1 MWKAWHRP
9 VWRSE
14 GPKSPKVAQGFTFR
28 SLWRRSAFTGPCEHY
43 GVQSTVPEKRSIGI
57 SLTRVDKVFRS
68 SVALGAF
75 VSMIVLA
82 AIGAF
87 LLLRG
92 FEIFRDFGFSFITG
106 SKWDIGN
113 PEDTSTAVLGIGA
126 MLVGSI
132 ITAIIA
138 VVFSV
143 PFAIATALLI
153 EFYVPKWLKT
163 ILVSVLDLVTAL
175 PSVVFGI
182 WGYAVLLPLVEGWSK
197 TIEHYLGWIPIFSVP
212 SGIFGRSPFL
222 AGLLLSLMI
231 VPIITSVAREVY
243 SQAPRDLIDAAS
255 ALGGTRW
262 GGLRTVVLPFGR
274 SGLVGGTMLGLGRAL
289 GETVAVYLTLNLVF
303 EINFKILAS
312 AGGNV
317 ASLIATKFGEA
328 TAYELKALMAAG
340 LVLFLVT
347 LLVNF
352 AATMIVNKSRKII

>member
-1 MWKAWHRP
+1 MGLP
-9 VWRSE
+9 
-14 GPKSPKVAQGFTFR
+14 FTV
-28 SLWRRSAFTGPCEHY
+28 SCEHHR
-43 GVQSTVPEKRSIGI
+43 VLTNVPDKRSIENN
-57 SLTRVDKVFRS
+57 LTRVDKVFQNL
-68 SVALGAF
+68 VTLGAF
-75 VSMIVLA
+75 FSMVVLA
-82 AIGAF
+82 AIGGF
-87 LLLRG
+87 LLYRG
-92 FEIFRDFGFSFITG
+92 FEIFKDFGFSFITS
-106 SKWDIGN
+106 SKWDIGD
-113 PEDTSTAVLGIGA
+113 PEDTSTAILGIGA

-138 VVFSV
+138 VLISV
-143 PFAIATALLI
+143 PFAVATALLI
-153 EFYVPKWLKT
+153 EFYVPGWIKT
-163 ILVSVLDLVTAL
+163 ILVSILDLVAAL

-182 WGYAVLLPLVEGWSK
+182 WGYAVLLPLVEDWSV
-197 TIEHYLGWIPIFSVP
+197 TIEHYLGWIPIFNVP
-212 SGIFGRSPFL
+212 SEIFGRSPLL
-222 AGLLLSLMI
+222 AGLLLGLMI

-243 SQAPRDLIDAAS
+243 SQAPRELIDAAS

-262 GGLRTVVLPFGR
+262 GALRAVVLPFGR

-328 TAYELKALMAAG
+328 TAYELKALMASG

-352 AATMIVNKSRKII
+352 GATMIVNKSRKIV

>member
-1 MWKAWHRP
+1 M
-9 VWRSE
+9 
-14 GPKSPKVAQGFTFR
+14 QT
-28 SLWRRSAFTGPCEHY
+28 T
-43 GVQSTVPEKRSIGI
+43 TPEKRSIENN
-57 SLTRVDKVFRS
+57 LTRVDKVFQS
-68 SVALGAF
+68 SVTAGAF
-75 VSMIVLA
+75 VSMVLLA
-82 AIGAF
+82 AIGGF
-87 LLLRG
+87 LLYRG

-113 PEDTSTAVLGIGA
+113 PEDTSTAILGIGA
-126 MLVGSI
+126 MLFGSVV
-132 ITAIIA
+132 TAIIA
-138 VVFSV
+138 VVLSV
-143 PFAIATALLI
+143 PFAVATALLI
-153 EFYVPKWLKT
+153 EFYVPKWMKT
-163 ILVSVLDLVTAL
+163 ILVSVLDLVAAL

-197 TIEHYLGWIPIFSVP
+197 TIENYLDWIPIFNVP

-222 AGLLLSLMI
+222 AGLLLGLMI
-231 VPIITSVAREVY
+231 VPIITLVAHEVY
-243 SQAPRDLIDAAS
+243 SQAPRELIDAAS

-262 GGLRTVVLPFGR
+262 GALRAVVLPFGR

-303 EINFKILAS
+303 EVNFKILAS

-328 TAYELKALMAAG
+328 TEYELKALMAAG

-352 AATMIVNKSRKII
+352 GATMIVNKSRKIV

>member
-1 MWKAWHRP
+1 
-9 VWRSE
+9 VS
-14 GPKSPKVAQGFTFR
+14 
-28 SLWRRSAFTGPCEHY
+28 CEHY
-43 GVQSTVPEKRSIGI
+43 GVQTAVPEKRSIENN
-57 SLTRVDKVFRS
+57 LTRVDKVFQTF
-68 SVALGAF
+68 VTLGAF
-75 VSMIVLA
+75 FSMVVLA
-82 AIGAF
+82 AIGGF
-87 LLLRG
+87 LLYRG
-92 FEIFRDFGFSFITG
+92 FEIFKDFGFSFITG

-113 PEDTSTAVLGIGA
+113 PEDTSTAILGIGA

-138 VVFSV
+138 VVLSV
-143 PFAIATALLI
+143 PFAVATALLI
-153 EFYVPKWLKT
+153 EFYVPGWIKT
-163 ILVSVLDLVTAL
+163 ILVSILDLVAAL

-197 TIEHYLGWIPIFSVP
+197 TIENYLDWIPIFNVP

-262 GGLRTVVLPFGR
+262 GALRAVVLPFGR

-312 AGGNV
+312 SGGNV

-328 TAYELKALMAAG
+328 TEYELKALMASG

-352 AATMIVNKSRKII
+352 GATMIVNKSRKIV

>member
-1 MWKAWHRP
+1 
-9 VWRSE
+9 VS
-14 GPKSPKVAQGFTFR
+14 
-28 SLWRRSAFTGPCEHY
+28 CEHY
-43 GVQSTVPEKRSIGI
+43 GVQTTVPEKRSIENN
-57 SLTRVDKVFRS
+57 LTRVDRVFQTF
-68 SVALGAF
+68 VTLGAF
-75 VSMIVLA
+75 FSMVVLA
-82 AIGAF
+82 AIGGF
-87 LLLRG
+87 LLYRG
-92 FEIFRDFGFSFITG
+92 FEIFRDFGFSFITS

-113 PEDTSTAVLGIGA
+113 PEDTSTAILGIGA
-126 MLVGSI
+126 MLFGSI

-138 VVFSV
+138 VVISV
-143 PFAIATALLI
+143 PFAVATALLI
-153 EFYVPKWLKT
+153 EFYVPGWIKT
-163 ILVSVLDLVTAL
+163 VLVSILDLVAAL

-182 WGYAVLLPLVEGWSK
+182 WGYAVLLPLVEDWSV
-197 TIEHYLGWIPIFSVP
+197 TIEHYLGWIPIFNVP
-212 SGIFGRSPFL
+212 SEIFGRSPFL
-222 AGLLLSLMI
+222 AGLLLGLMI

-262 GGLRTVVLPFGR
+262 GALRAVVLPFGR

-303 EINFKILAS
+303 EVNFKILAS

-328 TAYELKALMAAG
+328 TDYELKALMAAG

-352 AATMIVNKSRKII
+352 GATMIVNKSRKIV

>member
-1 MWKAWHRP
+1 M
-9 VWRSE
+9 
-14 GPKSPKVAQGFTFR
+14 QT
-28 SLWRRSAFTGPCEHY
+28 
-43 GVQSTVPEKRSIGI
+43 TVPEKRSIENN
-57 SLTRVDKVFRS
+57 LTRVDKVFQNL
-68 SVALGAF
+68 VTLGAF
-75 VSMIVLA
+75 FSMVVLA
-82 AIGAF
+82 AIGGF
-87 LLLRG
+87 LLYRG
-92 FEIFRDFGFSFITG
+92 FEIFKDFGFSFITS

-113 PEDTSTAVLGIGA
+113 PEDTSTAILGIGA

-138 VVFSV
+138 VVISV
-143 PFAIATALLI
+143 PFAVATALLI
-153 EFYVPKWLKT
+153 EFYVPGSIKT
-163 ILVSVLDLVTAL
+163 ILVSILDLVAAL

-197 TIEHYLGWIPIFSVP
+197 TMENNLDWIPIFNVP

-222 AGLLLSLMI
+222 AGLLLGLMI

-243 SQAPRDLIDAAS
+243 SQAPRELIDAAS

-262 GGLRTVVLPFGR
+262 GALRAVVLPFGR

-303 EINFKILAS
+303 EVNFKILAS

-328 TAYELKALMAAG
+328 TDYELKALMAAG

-352 AATMIVNKSRKII
+352 GATMIVNKSRKIV

>member
-1 MWKAWHRP
+1 
-9 VWRSE
+9 V
-14 GPKSPKVAQGFTFR
+14 G
-28 SLWRRSAFTGPCEHY
+28 LAFTVPCEHY
-43 GVQSTVPEKRSIGI
+43 GVQTTVPEKRSIENN
-57 SLTRVDKVFRS
+57 LTRVDRVFQT
-68 SVALGAF
+68 SVTAGAF
-75 VSMIVLA
+75 VSMVVLA
-82 AIGAF
+82 GIGGF
-87 LLLRG
+87 LLYRG
-92 FEIFRDFGFSFITG
+92 FEIFKDFGFSFITG

-113 PEDTSTAVLGIGA
+113 PEDTSTAILGIGA
-126 MLVGSI
+126 MLFGSV

-138 VVFSV
+138 VVISV
-143 PFAIATALLI
+143 PFAVATALLI
-153 EFYVPKWLKT
+153 EFYVPGWIKT
-163 ILVSVLDLVTAL
+163 VLVSILDLVAAL

-182 WGYAVLLPLVEGWSK
+182 WGYAVLLPLVEDWSV
-197 TIEHYLGWIPIFSVP
+197 TIEHYLGWIPIFNVP

-222 AGLLLSLMI
+222 AGLLLGLMI

-262 GGLRTVVLPFGR
+262 GALRAVVLPFGR

-303 EINFKILAS
+303 EVNFKILAS

-328 TAYELKALMAAG
+328 TDYELKALMAAG

-352 AATMIVNKSRKII
+352 GATMIVNKSRRIV

>member
-1 MWKAWHRP
+1 M
-9 VWRSE
+9 
-14 GPKSPKVAQGFTFR
+14 QT
-28 SLWRRSAFTGPCEHY
+28 
-43 GVQSTVPEKRSIGI
+43 TVPEKRSIENN
-57 SLTRVDKVFRS
+57 LTRVDKVFQNL
-68 SVALGAF
+68 VTLGAF
-75 VSMIVLA
+75 FSMVVLA
-82 AIGAF
+82 AIGGF
-87 LLLRG
+87 LLYRG
-92 FEIFRDFGFSFITG
+92 FEIFKDFGFSFITS

-113 PEDTSTAVLGIGA
+113 PEDTSTAILGIGA

-138 VVFSV
+138 VVISV
-143 PFAIATALLI
+143 PFAVATALLI
-153 EFYVPKWLKT
+153 EFYVPGWIKT
-163 ILVSVLDLVTAL
+163 ILVSILDLVAAL

-182 WGYAVLLPLVEGWSK
+182 WGYAVLLPLVEDWSV
-197 TIEHYLGWIPIFSVP
+197 TIEHYLGWIPIFNVP
-212 SGIFGRSPFL
+212 SEIFGRSPLL
-222 AGLLLSLMI
+222 AGLLLGLMI

-262 GGLRTVVLPFGR
+262 GALRAVVLPFGR

-352 AATMIVNKSRKII
+352 GATMIVNKSRKIV

>member
-1 MWKAWHRP
+1 M
-9 VWRSE
+9 
-14 GPKSPKVAQGFTFR
+14 QT
-28 SLWRRSAFTGPCEHY
+28 
-43 GVQSTVPEKRSIGI
+43 TVPEKRSIENN
-57 SLTRVDKVFRS
+57 LTRVDRVFQTF
-68 SVALGAF
+68 VTLGAF
-75 VSMIVLA
+75 FSMVVLA
-82 AIGAF
+82 AIGGF
-87 LLLRG
+87 LLYRG
-92 FEIFRDFGFSFITG
+92 FEIFRDFGFSFITS

-113 PEDTSTAVLGIGA
+113 PEDTSTAILGIGA
-126 MLVGSI
+126 MLFGSI

-138 VVFSV
+138 VVISV
-143 PFAIATALLI
+143 PFAVATALLI
-153 EFYVPKWLKT
+153 EFYVPGWIKT
-163 ILVSVLDLVTAL
+163 VLVSILDLVAAL

-182 WGYAVLLPLVEGWSK
+182 WGYAVLLPLVEDWSV
-197 TIEHYLGWIPIFSVP
+197 TIEHYLGWIPIFNVP
-212 SGIFGRSPFL
+212 SEIFGRSPFL
-222 AGLLLSLMI
+222 AGLLLGLMI

-262 GGLRTVVLPFGR
+262 GALRAVVLPFGR

-303 EINFKILAS
+303 EVNFKILAS

-328 TAYELKALMAAG
+328 TDYELKALMAAG

-352 AATMIVNKSRKII
+352 GATMIVNKSRKIV

>member
-1 MWKAWHRP
+1 
-9 VWRSE
+9 
-14 GPKSPKVAQGFTFR
+14 
-28 SLWRRSAFTGPCEHY
+28 
-43 GVQSTVPEKRSIGI
+43 
-57 SLTRVDKVFRS
+57 
-68 SVALGAF
+68 
-75 VSMIVLA
+75 
-82 AIGAF
+82 
-87 LLLRG
+87 
-92 FEIFRDFGFSFITG
+92 
-106 SKWDIGN
+106 
-113 PEDTSTAVLGIGA
+113 
-126 MLVGSI
+126 MLVGSV

-138 VVFSV
+138 VVISV
-143 PFAIATALLI
+143 PFAVATALLI
-153 EFYVPKWLKT
+153 EFYVPGWIKT
-163 ILVSVLDLVTAL
+163 ILVSILDLVAAL

-182 WGYAVLLPLVEGWSK
+182 WGYAVLLPLVEDWSV
-197 TIEHYLGWIPIFSVP
+197 TIEHYLGWIPIFNVP
-212 SGIFGRSPFL
+212 SEIFGRSPLL
-222 AGLLLSLMI
+222 AGLLLGLMI

-262 GGLRTVVLPFGR
+262 GALRAVVLPFGR

-303 EINFKILAS
+303 EINFKILSS

-352 AATMIVNKSRKII
+352 GATMIVNKSRKIV

>member
-1 MWKAWHRP
+1 
-9 VWRSE
+9 
-14 GPKSPKVAQGFTFR
+14 
-28 SLWRRSAFTGPCEHY
+28 
-43 GVQSTVPEKRSIGI
+43 VQTAVPEKRSIENN
-57 SLTRVDKVFRS
+57 LTRVDKVFQTF
-68 SVALGAF
+68 VTLGAF
-75 VSMIVLA
+75 FSMVVLA
-82 AIGAF
+82 AIGGF
-87 LLLRG
+87 LLYRG
-92 FEIFRDFGFSFITG
+92 FEIFKDFGFSFITG

-113 PEDTSTAVLGIGA
+113 PEDTSTAILGIGA

-138 VVFSV
+138 VVLSV
-143 PFAIATALLI
+143 PFAVATALLI
-153 EFYVPKWLKT
+153 EFYVPGWIKT
-163 ILVSVLDLVTAL
+163 ILVSILDLVAAL

-182 WGYAVLLPLVEGWSK
+182 WGYAVLLPIVEDWSVPL
-197 TIEHYLGWIPIFSVP
+197 ERWLDFIPIFSVP

-262 GGLRTVVLPFGR
+262 GALRAVVLPFGR

-328 TAYELKALMAAG
+328 TEYELKALMASG

-352 AATMIVNKSRKII
+352 GATMIVNKSRKIV

>member
-1 MWKAWHRP
+1 M
-9 VWRSE
+9 
-14 GPKSPKVAQGFTFR
+14 QT
-28 SLWRRSAFTGPCEHY
+28 
-43 GVQSTVPEKRSIGI
+43 TVPEKRLIENK
-57 SLTRVDKVFRS
+57 LTRVDKVFQNF
-68 SVALGAF
+68 VTLGAF
-75 VSMIVLA
+75 FSMVVLA
-82 AIGAF
+82 AIGGF
-87 LLLRG
+87 LLYRG
-92 FEIFRDFGFSFITG
+92 FEIFKDFGFSFITG

-113 PEDTSTAVLGIGA
+113 PEDTSTAILGIGA

-138 VVFSV
+138 VVLSV
-143 PFAIATALLI
+143 PFAVATALLI
-153 EFYVPKWLKT
+153 EFYVPGWIKT
-163 ILVSVLDLVTAL
+163 ILVSILDLVAAL

-182 WGYAVLLPLVEGWSK
+182 WGYAVLLPLVEDWSV
-197 TIEHYLGWIPIFSVP
+197 TIEHYLGWIPIFNVP

-243 SQAPRDLIDAAS
+243 SQAPRDLLDAAS

-262 GGLRTVVLPFGR
+262 GALRAVVLPFGR

-328 TAYELKALMAAG
+328 TEYELKALMASG

-352 AATMIVNKSRKII
+352 GATMIVNRSRKIV

>member
-1 MWKAWHRP
+1 
-9 VWRSE
+9 
-14 GPKSPKVAQGFTFR
+14 
-28 SLWRRSAFTGPCEHY
+28 
-43 GVQSTVPEKRSIGI
+43 VQTTVPEKRSIENN
-57 SLTRVDKVFRS
+57 LTRVDKVFQNL
-68 SVALGAF
+68 VTLGAF
-75 VSMIVLA
+75 FSMVVLA
-82 AIGAF
+82 AIGGF
-87 LLLRG
+87 LLYRG
-92 FEIFRDFGFSFITG
+92 FEIFKDFGFSFITS

-113 PEDTSTAVLGIGA
+113 PEDTSTAILGIGA

-138 VVFSV
+138 VVISV
-143 PFAIATALLI
+143 PFAVATALLI
-153 EFYVPKWLKT
+153 EFYVPGWIKT
-163 ILVSVLDLVTAL
+163 ILVSILDLVAAL

-182 WGYAVLLPLVEGWSK
+182 WGYAVLLPLVEDWSV
-197 TIEHYLGWIPIFSVP
+197 TIEHYLGWIPIFNVP
-212 SGIFGRSPFL
+212 SEIFGRSPLL
-222 AGLLLSLMI
+222 AGLLLGLMI

-262 GGLRTVVLPFGR
+262 GALRAVVLPFGR

-352 AATMIVNKSRKII
+352 GATMIVNKARKIV

>member
-1 MWKAWHRP
+1 MGLP
-9 VWRSE
+9 
-14 GPKSPKVAQGFTFR
+14 FTV
-28 SLWRRSAFTGPCEHY
+28 SCEHHR
-43 GVQSTVPEKRSIGI
+43 VLTNVPDKRSIENN
-57 SLTRVDKVFRS
+57 LTRVDKVFQNL
-68 SVALGAF
+68 VTLGAF
-75 VSMIVLA
+75 FSMVVLA
-82 AIGAF
+82 AIGGF
-87 LLLRG
+87 LLYRG
-92 FEIFRDFGFSFITG
+92 FEIFKDFGFSFITS
-106 SKWDIGN
+106 SKWDIGD
-113 PEDTSTAVLGIGA
+113 PEDTSTAILGIGA

-132 ITAIIA
+132 VTAIIA
-138 VVFSV
+138 VLISV
-143 PFAIATALLI
+143 PFAVATALLI
-153 EFYVPKWLKT
+153 EFYVPGWIKT
-163 ILVSVLDLVTAL
+163 ILVSILDLVAAL

-182 WGYAVLLPLVEGWSK
+182 WGYAVLLPLVEDWSV
-197 TIEHYLGWIPIFSVP
+197 TIEHYLGWIPIFNVP
-212 SGIFGRSPFL
+212 SEIFGRSPLL
-222 AGLLLSLMI
+222 AGLLLGLMI

-262 GGLRTVVLPFGR
+262 GALRAVVLPFGR

-352 AATMIVNKSRKII
+352 GATMIVNKSRKIV

>member
-1 MWKAWHRP
+1 MQTA
-9 VWRSE
+9 
-14 GPKSPKVAQGFTFR
+14 
-28 SLWRRSAFTGPCEHY
+28 
-43 GVQSTVPEKRSIGI
+43 VPEKRSIENN
-57 SLTRVDKVFRS
+57 LTRVDKVFQT
-68 SVALGAF
+68 SVTVGAF
-75 VSMIVLA
+75 VSMVVLA
-82 AIGAF
+82 AIGGF
-87 LLLRG
+87 LLYRG
-92 FEIFRDFGFSFITG
+92 FEIFKDFGFSFITG

-113 PEDTSTAVLGIGA
+113 AEDTSTAILGIGA
-126 MLVGSI
+126 MLFGSV

-138 VVFSV
+138 VVISV
-143 PFAIATALLI
+143 PFAVATALLI
-153 EFYVPKWLKT
+153 EFYVPKWFKT
-163 ILVSVLDLVTAL
+163 ILISVLDLVAAL

-182 WGYAVLLPLVEGWSK
+182 WGYAVLLPLVENWSK
-197 TIEHYLGWIPIFSVP
+197 TIEHYLGWIPIFNVP

-222 AGLLLSLMI
+222 AGLLLGLMI

-262 GGLRTVVLPFGR
+262 GALRAVVLPFGR

-303 EINFKILAS
+303 QVNFKILAS

-328 TAYELKALMAAG
+328 TEYELKALMAAG

-352 AATMIVNKSRKII
+352 GATIIVNKSRKIV

>member
-1 MWKAWHRP
+1 MQTA
-9 VWRSE
+9 
-14 GPKSPKVAQGFTFR
+14 
-28 SLWRRSAFTGPCEHY
+28 
-43 GVQSTVPEKRSIGI
+43 VPEKRSIENN
-57 SLTRVDKVFRS
+57 LTRVDKVFQTF
-68 SVALGAF
+68 VTLGAF
-75 VSMIVLA
+75 FSMVVLA
-82 AIGAF
+82 AIGGF
-87 LLLRG
+87 LLYRG
-92 FEIFRDFGFSFITG
+92 FEIFKDFGFSFVTA

-113 PEDTSTAVLGIGA
+113 PEDTSTAILGIGA

-138 VVFSV
+138 VVLSV
-143 PFAIATALLI
+143 PFAVATALLI
-153 EFYVPKWLKT
+153 EFYVPGGIKT
-163 ILVSVLDLVTAL
+163 ILVSILDLVAAL

-182 WGYAVLLPLVEGWSK
+182 WGYAVLLPLVEDWSV
-197 TIEHYLGWIPIFSVP
+197 TIEHYLGWIPIFNVP
-212 SGIFGRSPFL
+212 SGIFGRSPLL
-222 AGLLLSLMI
+222 AGLLLGLMI

-262 GGLRTVVLPFGR
+262 GALRAVVLPFGR

-352 AATMIVNKSRKII
+352 GATMIVNKSRKIV

>member
-1 MWKAWHRP
+1 ML
-9 VWRSE
+9 
-14 GPKSPKVAQGFTFR
+14 TN
-28 SLWRRSAFTGPCEHY
+28 
-43 GVQSTVPEKRSIGI
+43 VPDKRSIENN
-57 SLTRVDKVFRS
+57 LTRVDKVFQNL
-68 SVALGAF
+68 VTLGAF
-75 VSMIVLA
+75 FSMVVLA
-82 AIGAF
+82 AIGGF
-87 LLLRG
+87 LLYRG
-92 FEIFRDFGFSFITG
+92 FEIFKDFGFSFITS
-106 SKWDIGN
+106 SKWDIGD
-113 PEDTSTAVLGIGA
+113 PEDTSTAILGIGA

-138 VVFSV
+138 VLISV
-143 PFAIATALLI
+143 PFAVATALLI
-153 EFYVPKWLKT
+153 EFYVPGWIKT
-163 ILVSVLDLVTAL
+163 ILVSILDLVAAL

-182 WGYAVLLPLVEGWSK
+182 WGYAVLLPLVEDWSV
-197 TIEHYLGWIPIFSVP
+197 TIEHYLGWIPIFNVP
-212 SGIFGRSPFL
+212 SEIFGRSPLL
-222 AGLLLSLMI
+222 AGLLLGLMI

-243 SQAPRDLIDAAS
+243 SQAPRELIDAAS

-262 GGLRTVVLPFGR
+262 GALRAVVLPFGR

-352 AATMIVNKSRKII
+352 GATMIVNKSRKIV

>member
-1 MWKAWHRP
+1 VGLP
-9 VWRSE
+9 
-14 GPKSPKVAQGFTFR
+14 FTV
-28 SLWRRSAFTGPCEHY
+28 SCEHY
-43 GVQSTVPEKRSIGI
+43 GVQTTVPEKRSIENN
-57 SLTRVDKVFRS
+57 LTRVDKVFQNL
-68 SVALGAF
+68 VTLGAF
-75 VSMIVLA
+75 FSMVVLA
-82 AIGAF
+82 AIGGF
-87 LLLRG
+87 LLYRG
-92 FEIFRDFGFSFITG
+92 FEIFKDFGFSFITG

-113 PEDTSTAVLGIGA
+113 PEDTSTAILGIGA

-138 VVFSV
+138 VLLSV
-143 PFAIATALLI
+143 PFAVATALLI
-153 EFYVPKWLKT
+153 EFYVPGWIKT
-163 ILVSVLDLVTAL
+163 ILVSILDLVAAL

-182 WGYAVLLPLVEGWSK
+182 WGYAVLLPLVEDWSV
-197 TIEHYLGWIPIFSVP
+197 TIEHYLGWIPIFNVP
-212 SGIFGRSPFL
+212 SEIFGRSPLL
-222 AGLLLSLMI
+222 AGLLLGLMI

-262 GGLRTVVLPFGR
+262 GALRAVVLPFGR

-303 EINFKILAS
+303 EINFKILSS

-352 AATMIVNKSRKII
+352 GATMIVNKSRKIV

>member
-1 MWKAWHRP
+1 MGLP
-9 VWRSE
+9 
-14 GPKSPKVAQGFTFR
+14 FTV
-28 SLWRRSAFTGPCEHY
+28 SCEHY
-43 GVQSTVPEKRSIGI
+43 GVQTTVPEKRSIENN
-57 SLTRVDKVFRS
+57 LTRVDKVFQNL
-68 SVALGAF
+68 VTLGAF
-75 VSMIVLA
+75 FSMVVLA
-82 AIGAF
+82 AIGGF
-87 LLLRG
+87 LLYRG
-92 FEIFRDFGFSFITG
+92 FEIFKDFGFSFITG

-113 PEDTSTAVLGIGA
+113 PEDTTTAILGIGA

-138 VVFSV
+138 VLLSV
-143 PFAIATALLI
+143 PFAVATALLI
-153 EFYVPKWLKT
+153 EFYVPGWIKT
-163 ILVSVLDLVTAL
+163 ILVSILDLVAAL

-182 WGYAVLLPLVEGWSK
+182 WGYAVLLPLVEDWSV
-197 TIEHYLGWIPIFSVP
+197 TIEHYLGWIPIFNVP
-212 SGIFGRSPFL
+212 SEIFGRSPLL
-222 AGLLLSLMI
+222 AGLLLGLMI

-262 GGLRTVVLPFGR
+262 GALRAVVLPFGR

-352 AATMIVNKSRKII
+352 GATMIVNKSRKIV

>member
-1 MWKAWHRP
+1 MGLP
-9 VWRSE
+9 
-14 GPKSPKVAQGFTFR
+14 FTV
-28 SLWRRSAFTGPCEHY
+28 SCEHY
-43 GVQSTVPEKRSIGI
+43 GVQTTVPEKRSIDNN
-57 SLTRVDKVFRS
+57 LTRVDKVFHNL
-68 SVALGAF
+68 VTLGAF
-75 VSMIVLA
+75 FSMVVLA
-82 AIGAF
+82 AIGGF
-87 LLLRG
+87 LLYRG
-92 FEIFRDFGFSFITG
+92 FEIFKDFGFSFITS

-113 PEDTSTAVLGIGA
+113 PEDTSTAILGIGA
-126 MLVGSI
+126 MLFGSV

-138 VVFSV
+138 VVISV
-143 PFAIATALLI
+143 PFAVATALLI
-153 EFYVPKWLKT
+153 EFYVPGWIKT
-163 ILVSVLDLVTAL
+163 ILVSILDLVAAL

-182 WGYAVLLPLVEGWSK
+182 WGYAVLLPLVEDWSV
-197 TIEHYLGWIPIFSVP
+197 TIEHYLGWIPIFNVP
-212 SGIFGRSPFL
+212 SEIFGRSPLL
-222 AGLLLSLMI
+222 AGLLLGLMI

-243 SQAPRDLIDAAS
+243 SQAPRELIDAAS

-262 GGLRTVVLPFGR
+262 GALRAVVLPFGR

-352 AATMIVNKSRKII
+352 GATMIVNKSRKIV